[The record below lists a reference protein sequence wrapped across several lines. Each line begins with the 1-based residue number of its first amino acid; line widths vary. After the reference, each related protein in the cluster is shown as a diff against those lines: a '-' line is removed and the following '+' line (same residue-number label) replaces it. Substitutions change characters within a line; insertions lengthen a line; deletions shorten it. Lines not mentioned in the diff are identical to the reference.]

1 MASPNLKVK
10 FTYQDYLHMPEDKR
24 YELIE
29 GEFFM
34 MPSPKE
40 YHQRILMNLSA
51 ILYNFA
57 RESKSGIVYVAPFDV
72 VFSEEN
78 VVQPDIVFVS
88 KERKNIITK
97 DNIKGAPD
105 LLIEILSP
113 NISYRDNEIKR
124 KLYFKYG
131 VKEYWIV
138 DPDGQTIE
146 VLSIARNS
154 YKTSGIY
161 NINTP
166 LSSPLL
172 KGLLIDL
179 KEVF

>member
-1 MASPNLKVK
+1 MTKTDLKVK
-10 FTYQDYLHMPEDKR
+10 FTYQDYLHMPEDRR

-34 MPSPKE
+34 IPSPNE
-40 YHQRILMNLSA
+40 YHQRISGELA
-51 ILYNFA
+51 FILHGFIKKNKLGA
-57 RESKSGIVYVAPFDV
+57 VYIAPFDV
-72 VFSEEN
+72 VFSDEN

-97 DNIKGAPD
+97 DNIRGTPD

-113 NISYRDNEIKR
+113 KISYRDREIKR

-138 DPDGQTIE
+138 DPEGQNIE
-146 VLSIARNS
+146 VLTLSEEG

-161 NINTP
+161 NINIP
-166 LSSPLL
+166 LSSLLL
-172 KGLLIDL
+172 KGLSIDL

>member
-1 MASPNLKVK
+1 MTKTALKVR

-34 MPSPKE
+34 VPSPNE
-40 YHQRILMNLSA
+40 SHQRISGGLFF
-51 ILYNFA
+51 ILYGFVKK
-57 RESKSGIVYVAPFDV
+57 SKLGSVYDAPFDV
-72 VFSEEN
+72 VFSEED

-88 KERKNIITK
+88 KERRNIITK
-97 DNIKGAPD
+97 NNIRGTPD

-113 NISYRDNEIKR
+113 KINYRDREIKR

-138 DPDGQTIE
+138 DPEEQNVE
-146 VLSIARNS
+146 VLSIAEDG
-154 YKTSGIY
+154 YKTVGVY

>member
-10 FTYQDYLHMPEDKR
+10 FTYQDYMHMPEEKR

-34 MPSPKE
+34 IPSQNE
-40 YHQRILMNLSA
+40 YHQRISGELGF
-51 ILYNFA
+51 ILYGFVKKNKLG
-57 RESKSGIVYVAPFDV
+57 SVYLAPFDV
-72 VFSEEN
+72 VFSDED
-78 VVQPDIVFVS
+78 VVQPDIIFVS
-88 KERKNIITK
+88 KGRKNIITK

-113 NISYRDNEIKR
+113 KISYRDREIKR
-124 KLYFKYG
+124 KLYFKYS

-138 DPDGQTIE
+138 DPEGQNIE
-146 VLSIARNS
+146 VLSLAEDG
-154 YKTSGIY
+154 YKTLGIY

>member
-1 MASPNLKVK
+1 MASPNLKVT

-34 MPSPKE
+34 IPSPNE
-40 YHQRILMNLSA
+40 YHQRISRDLEF
-51 ILYNFA
+51 ILQSFVKKN
-57 RESKSGIVYVAPFDV
+57 RLGSVYYAPFDV
-72 VFSEEN
+72 VFSDED

-88 KERKNIITK
+88 KGRKNIITK
-97 DNIKGAPD
+97 DNIKGTPD

-113 NISYRDNEIKR
+113 KISYRDREIKR

-138 DPDGQTIE
+138 DPDEQNIE
-146 VLSIARNS
+146 VLSIAEDG
-154 YKTSGIY
+154 YKTIGIC